1 LETEYRV
8 LALGLTPESQRR
20 APELAIAEGIDPA
33 RLICLG
39 FLEDIAPYYRL
50 MDVNVLPS
58 FVEGMP
64 RSLMEAMASGVPS
77 IGSNIGG
84 TNELIAHGENGFLFP
99 PNDHEE
105 LGRQLA
111 LLATKTELRKHLGEA
126 AARVARE
133 RFHIDRIAEATE
145 AVYHEVVECKRRKP
159 A

>member
-1 LETEYRV
+1 M

-64 RSLMEAMASGVPS
+64 RSIMEAMASCVPS

-99 PNDHEE
+99 ANDHEE
-105 LGRQLA
+105 LRRQLA
-111 LLATKTELRKHLGEA
+111 LLATNTELCKQLGA
-126 AARVARE
+126 AASRTARD

-145 AVYHEVVECKRRKP
+145 GVYYEVLERKRM